1 MQLFR
6 FDGLFKHALGEY
18 LTRSLILVDINRL
31 ELFFSVVRSC
41 TTSFGFLFLNGG
53 SMRV

>member
-31 ELFFSVVRSC
+31 ELFFSVVHSC